1 MNTFTGILR
10 RGVQSVRTR
19 ARSLNLKKR
28 FSSASSRGAA
38 FAMTMRIAVLPLV
51 PLTATAVVPSTTDA
65 EPPSTTAVLAVRTA
79 PAQMAADPVAVSVT
93 VGESHTEEVA
103 RKQREAAEA
112 AAAAKAAAAA
122 NLAEQTDRIVLS
134 RYRDDRTNGGLTLDE
149 ARAKTASFAAMY
161 GVDPVLM
168 TKIIACES
176 GYNQFAKNSRS
187 TASGY
192 GQFVASTWRS
202 TANTLGFDES
212 VSPFDGEKNLQAVAY
227 LLSVRGTSPW
237 NSSRSCW
244 AR

>member
-1 MNTFTGILR
+1 MNTFIGTLR

-28 FSSASSRGAA
+28 FSSASTRGAA

-79 PAQMAADPVAVSVT
+79 PAQMAADPVTVSVT
-93 VGESHTEEVA
+93 IGESHTEEVA
-103 RKQREAAEA
+103 RTQREAAE
-112 AAAAKAAAAA
+112 AAAA
-122 NLAEQTDRIVLS
+122 NLAEQTDRVVLS

-149 ARAKTASFAAMY
+149 ARAKTAEYAAMY

-192 GQFVASTWRS
+192 GQFLASTWRS
-202 TANTLGFDES
+202 TANALGFDES

-227 LLSVRGTSPW
+227 LMSVRGTSPW

>member
-1 MNTFTGILR
+1 MNTFIGIVS

-19 ARSLNLKKR
+19 VRSLNLKKR

-79 PAQMAADPVAVSVT
+79 PAQMAADPVTVSVT
-93 VGESHTEEVA
+93 IGESHTEEVA
-103 RKQREAAEA
+103 RTQREAAEA

-149 ARAKTASFAAMY
+149 ARAKTAEYAAMY

-192 GQFVASTWRS
+192 GQFLASTWRS
-202 TANTLGFDES
+202 TANALGFDES

-227 LLSVRGTSPW
+227 LMSVRGTSPW